1 MTILTFWKIRFRD
14 LKLAQK
20 MIVIYIVLF
29 GICLLISI
37 SALQISFRIYDGR
50 LYEKSLQELD
60 FFSQEVNRRVEDVE
74 NLSYNLALD
83 PDIQDQL
90 EKITTINYLSSEY
103 SYEMY
108 RFRMMLEK
116 DISTNKWIKNI
127 VYTDRKKTKFTVGT
141 NTVEIPPDLYK
152 MLLSQFHNAEGAY
165 VKHLPSREY
174 PYLLSGRDIRSYVGN
189 VSLEYLGSL
198 VFTSDIAGIIQNSV
212 DTLEVQSAS
221 LCVYSDSGLIYENQ
235 DQMFKSLPDFKGTK
249 GYQILKIRGVRYF
262 LCYLKSSKNGMV
274 YVNMFPY
281 SEIFRQNQ
289 MVKYG
294 CILGFFSLFLM
305 AAAVVKKISHMLTKP
320 LEHLT
325 ESMQIV
331 ETGDFQRARTGLTV
345 EEGSDEIGQLS
356 QEFDMM
362 LQKIDNLIHEN
373 YKKQLLIRDTK
384 LKMLQAQINPHF
396 LYNTLNAIHWMIRV
410 KRNDDAA
417 KMIVVL
423 GDTMRGAFSNKQYV
437 TLREEIR
444 LVENYITI
452 QEFRYT
458 KRAVFEISATG
469 NLDEY
474 QVPHM
479 FIQPLVEN
487 AIYYGVENSLETCK
501 VSVKVEEQEQDILI
515 EVTDTGSGMAP
526 EELEAVRNFTVMPK
540 GNGIGLK
547 NIYERLCIIY
557 ENPVFTIESEEG
569 KGTAVTIRIPKMI
582 PDAGGTEGDV

>member
-1 MTILTFWKIRFRD
+1 MNKKTFWRTGFHD

-20 MIVIYIVLF
+20 MIVVYIFLF
-29 GICLLISI
+29 GICLLICI
-37 SALQISFRIYDGR
+37 SALQISLRIYDGR

-60 FFSQEVNRRVEDVE
+60 FFSQEVNRRIDDVE
-74 NLSYNLALD
+74 NLSYNIALD
-83 PDIQDQL
+83 PNIQDQL
-90 EKITTINYLSSEY
+90 DKITTINYLSSEY

-116 DISTNKWIKNI
+116 EISTNEWIKNI
-127 VYTDRKKTKFTVGT
+127 VYTDGMKTKFTVGT
-141 NTVEIPPDLYK
+141 NTSEIPPHIYDK
-152 MLLSQFHNAEGAY
+152 LLSEFHEAEGGY
-165 VKHLPSREY
+165 VEYLPLKEY
-174 PYLLSGRDIRSYVGN
+174 PYLLSGRDIRSYVGS

-198 VFTSDIAGIIQNSV
+198 IFTSDIAGIIQNSI
-212 DTLEVQSAS
+212 DSLEVQSAK

-235 DQMFKSLPDFKGTK
+235 AGMYGKLPGFTEKK
-249 GYQILKIRGVRYF
+249 GYQIFKIDGIRYF

-294 CILGFFSLFLM
+294 CILGFFILFM
-305 AAAVVKKISHMLTKP
+305 IAAIMVKKISHMLTKP

-331 ETGDFQRARTGLTV
+331 ETGDFQRARMGLTV
-345 EEGSDEIGQLS
+345 EKNQDEIGQLS
-356 QEFDMM
+356 QEFDLM

-373 YKKQLLIRDTK
+373 YKKQLLIRDTR

-396 LYNTLNAIHWMIRV
+396 LYNTLNAINWMIRI
-410 KRNDDAA
+410 KRNEDAA

-423 GDTMRGAFSNKQYV
+423 GDIMRAAFSKKQYV
-437 TLREEIR
+437 TLGEEIE
-444 LVENYITI
+444 LVQNYITI
-452 QEFRYT
+452 QQFRYPE
-458 KRAVFEISATG
+458 RAVFEIVIQG
-469 NLDEY
+469 DLEQY

-487 AIYYGVENSLETCK
+487 AIHYGVENSLESCRVT
-501 VSVKVEEQEQDILI
+501 VKVWEQEKDILI
-515 EVTDTGSGMAP
+515 QVADTGPGMDP
-526 EELEAVRNFTVMPK
+526 QELEAVQNFTVKPK

-547 NIYERLCIIY
+547 NIYDRLLIIY
-557 ENPVFTIESEEG
+557 EEPEFIVSSKKGEG
-569 KGTAVTIRIPKMI
+569 TTVRIRITKII
-582 PDAGGTEGDV
+582 PGVGGREEDV

>member
-1 MTILTFWKIRFRD
+1 
-14 LKLAQK
+14 
-20 MIVIYIVLF
+20 MIVVYMFLL
-29 GICLLISI
+29 GICLFICI
-37 SALQISFRIYDGR
+37 SALQISLRIYDGR

-60 FFSQEVNRRVEDVE
+60 FFSQEVNRRIDDVE
-74 NLSYNLALD
+74 KLSYNIALD
-83 PDIQDQL
+83 PSIQDQL
-90 EKITTINYLSSEY
+90 DKITTINYLSSEY

-116 DISTNKWIKNI
+116 ELSTNEWIKNI
-127 VYTDRKKTKFTVGT
+127 VYTDGQKTKFTVGM
-141 NTVEIPPDLYK
+141 NTSEIPSDVYGR
-152 MLLSQFHNAEGAY
+152 LLSQFHEAEGGY
-165 VKHLPSREY
+165 VEYLPFREY
-174 PYLLSGRDIRSYVGN
+174 PYLLSGRDIRSYVGS

-198 VFTSDIAGIIQNSV
+198 IFTCDIAGIIQNSI
-212 DTLEVQSAS
+212 DSLEVQSAA

-235 DQMFKSLPDFKGTK
+235 EGMYGKLPDFTEKK
-249 GYQILKIRGVRYF
+249 GYQIFKIDGVRYF

-294 CILGFFSLFLM
+294 CILGFFFLFM
-305 AAAVVKKISHMLTKP
+305 TAAIVVNKISHMLTKP

-325 ESMQIV
+325 ESMHIV
-331 ETGDFQRARTGLTV
+331 ETGDFQRARMVLKV
-345 EEGSDEIGQLS
+345 EENKDEIGQLS
-356 QEFDMM
+356 QEFNLM

-373 YKKQLLIRDTK
+373 YKKQLLIRDTR

-396 LYNTLNAIHWMIRV
+396 LYNTLNAINWMIRI

-423 GDTMRGAFSNKQYV
+423 GDIMRASFSKKQYV
-437 TLREEIR
+437 TLQEEIK
-444 LVENYITI
+444 LVQNYMTI
-452 QEFRYT
+452 QQFRYPEH
-458 KRAVFEISATG
+458 AVFEIVTEG

-487 AIYYGVENSLETCK
+487 AIHYGVENSLDPCK
-501 VSVKVEEQEQDILI
+501 VTVKVWEQEKDILI
-515 EVTDTGSGMAP
+515 EVADTGPGMDQS
-526 EELEAVRNFTVMPK
+526 ELEEVQNFTVKPK

-547 NIYERLCIIY
+547 NIYDRLCIIY
-557 ENPVFTIESEEG
+557 ENPEFIVESKSGEG
-569 KGTAVTIRIPKMI
+569 TTVRIRITKII
-582 PDAGGTEGDV
+582 PGVGGIEEDV

>member
-1 MTILTFWKIRFRD
+1 M
-14 LKLAQK
+14 
-20 MIVIYIVLF
+20 ME
-29 GICLLISI
+29 G
-37 SALQISFRIYDGR
+37 

-60 FFSQEVNRRVEDVE
+60 FFSQEVNRRIEDVE

-127 VYTDRKKTKFTVGT
+127 VYTDGKKTKFIVGT
-141 NTVEIPPDLYK
+141 NTVEIPPDIYNT
-152 MLLSQFHNAEGAY
+152 LLLQFHDAKGAY
-165 VKHLPSREY
+165 VEHLPSFNY
-174 PYLLSGRDIRSYVGN
+174 PYLLSGREIRSYVGT
-189 VSLEYLGSL
+189 VSLDYLGSL
-198 VFTSDIAGIIQNSV
+198 IFTSDIAGIIKNSV

-235 DQMFKSLPDFKGTK
+235 EDMYYSLPQFHETK
-249 GYQILKIRGVRYF
+249 GYQILKIKGVRYF

-281 SEIFRQNQ
+281 SEIFKQNQ

-294 CILGFFSLFLM
+294 CILGFFALFLS

-331 ETGDFQRARTGLTV
+331 ETGDFYRARIGLTV
-345 EEGSDEIGQLS
+345 EEGHDEIGQLS
-356 QEFDMM
+356 QEFNVM
-362 LQKIDNLIHEN
+362 LQKIDSLIHEN

-396 LYNTLNAIHWMIRV
+396 LYNTLNAIHWMIRME
-410 KRNDDAA
+410 RNDDAA

-423 GDTMRGAFSNKQYV
+423 GDIMRAAFSKKQYV
-437 TLREEIR
+437 TLREELR

-452 QEFRYT
+452 QEYRYT
-458 KRAVFEISATG
+458 KRAVFLVSAKG

-474 QVPHM
+474 KVPHM

-487 AIYYGVENSLETCK
+487 AIYYGVENSLESCK
-501 VSVKVEEQEQDILI
+501 ITVNVKEREQEILI
-515 EVTDTGSGMAP
+515 EVTDTGPGMTA

-557 ENPVFTIESEEG
+557 ENPVFLIESETG
-569 KGTAVTIRIPKMI
+569 KGTTVTICIPKMI
-582 PDAGGTEGDV
+582 PDTGGNNDDV